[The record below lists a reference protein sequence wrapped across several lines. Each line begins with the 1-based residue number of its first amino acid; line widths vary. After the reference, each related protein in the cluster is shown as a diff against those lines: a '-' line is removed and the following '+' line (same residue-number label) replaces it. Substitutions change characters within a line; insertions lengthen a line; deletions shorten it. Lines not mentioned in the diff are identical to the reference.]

1 MVRVRVCVC
10 ACARAC
16 ARAQPGDLQPSL
28 IAFAAYIAGQI
39 ASVKP
44 REKGHRDFLNQEV
57 QADFE
62 PHDLWNCGIKRA
74 LKFMKDRVACPTD
87 DPSTAARLELTCSQ
101 RGLTS
106 MEASRRTATEPSGQ
120 GRRMSG

>member
-74 LKFMKDRVACPTD
+74 LKFMNDRVACPTD
-87 DPSTAARLELTCSQ
+87 DPIVLMFCQQANKASKKRK
-101 RGLTS
+101 RP
-106 MEASRRTATEPSGQ
+106 EA
-120 GRRMSG
+120 